1 MPLEVDIS
9 KKMRAKSIK
18 RIKNVTDISKNAK
31 SILPQ
36 GAIVPPTPPTHSIDQ
51 FTA

>member
-18 RIKNVTDISKNAK
+18 RIKIVTEITKSAK
-31 SILPQ
+31 IILPQ

-51 FTA
+51 STA